1 MPEAAAPTG
10 KAPAPSLTWRGMAG
24 PVALSLLVL
33 GALLWLTWE
42 PGTVAALSGSLRLGP
57 LVLAVLTVPGYL
69 LVGALR
75 LRYISHGHLGFKGA
89 LRGQIAWDFMS
100 AVTPSAIGGAP
111 LASYFVAKD
120 NDLPVGEATALM
132 LFSMLTD
139 QLWFALSVVL
149 LGLAALVL
157 PVFPEAS
164 GVTGAIALAGYGI
177 GFMTWTAFFAY
188 ALVVNPAVLE
198 RFLLWIVRFP
208 LLRRFEGRV
217 AEEAVALKRRAAMIR
232 GETAGFF
239 LAGLGFAA
247 GVWLQRYLT
256 VVLVAWSVT
265 PGLDPLLAL
274 ARTAGMWLTALVV
287 PTPGGSGG
295 IEGLFLLFVAP
306 ILDSDLVGPVLLV
319 WRLLSYHLIVVIGL
333 GVAARLI
340 SHRAVRRSG
349 DQEKP

>member
-1 MPEAAAPTG
+1 
-10 KAPAPSLTWRGMAG
+10 MAW
-24 PVALSLLVL
+24 PVGLSLLVL
-33 GALLWLTWE
+33 GAILWITWE
-42 PGTVAALSGSLRLGP
+42 PGTVAALGGSLRWGP
-57 LVLAVLTVPGYL
+57 LALAVLTVPGYL

-75 LRYISHGHLGFKGA
+75 LRYISHRHLGLKGA

-120 NDLPVGEATALM
+120 NGLPVGEATALM

-149 LGLAALVL
+149 LGLAALAM

-188 ALVVNPAVLE
+188 AVVVNPAVLE
-198 RFLLWIVRFP
+198 RFMLWVVRFP

-217 AEEAVALKRRAAMIR
+217 AEEAVALKRRSAMIR
-232 GETAGFF
+232 GESAGFF

-247 GVWLQRYLT
+247 GVWLQRYLC

-265 PGLDPLLAL
+265 PDLDAALAL

-306 ILDSDLVGPVLLV
+306 ILESDLVGPVLLV
-319 WRLLSYHLIVVIGL
+319 WRVLSYHLIVVIGL

-340 SHRAVRRSG
+340 GKRVAAGRVEEPTADIPTHAR
-349 DQEKP
+349 